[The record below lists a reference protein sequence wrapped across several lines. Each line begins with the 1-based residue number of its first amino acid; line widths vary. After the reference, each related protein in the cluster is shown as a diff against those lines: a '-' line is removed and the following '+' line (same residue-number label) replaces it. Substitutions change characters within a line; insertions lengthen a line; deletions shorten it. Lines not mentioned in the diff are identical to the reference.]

1 MVNRIGVAGKLDL
14 PDSADL
20 EVVVADILKRV
31 REVSNSLQGEL
42 RERLRAAAGKDT
54 PEPADCRL
62 TSSLAAGADQVVA
75 KIAVQ
80 DEIGYSL
87 HAVLPAS
94 CAVFRN
100 DVISSVAGLDD
111 GATKATVAGEQ
122 FDCLLSKA
130 KAVFELDGDQA
141 LSTGGPKRAW
151 PA

>member
-42 RERLRAAAGKDT
+42 RERHRAAAG
-54 PEPADCRL
+54 
-62 TSSLAAGADQVVA
+62 
-75 KIAVQ
+75 
-80 DEIGYSL
+80 
-87 HAVLPAS
+87 
-94 CAVFRN
+94 
-100 DVISSVAGLDD
+100 VAGLDD
-111 GATKATVAGEQ
+111 GATKATVAAEQ
-122 FDCLLSKA
+122 FDCLLSRA

-141 LSTGGPKRAW
+141 LSTGGPKRAG